1 MITSKKAANAVG
13 GKTARACDSC
23 LRNRA
28 RWYCAADD
36 AFLCQGCD
44 SSVHSANQLASRHER
59 VRLEKGAPNKPV
71 FGSPNKQNSTPAW
84 LKGFTRKARTPRQP
98 KPAKAIYGSA
108 FTNPLAIVPEIGCE
122 EADNSPDEESEEQ
135 LLYRVPV
142 FDPFAAEL
150 WNAPNNMADALA
162 YEREGTATG
171 GGFAVSMRD
180 KGVVLRDEAC
190 DIDTL
195 NGLIIPSDMELAE
208 FAADVESL
216 LGTGLDEDCCGIE
229 GLGLGSGVGL
239 LECNKEE
246 EDDDDDMGNFFV
258 ESRKVKVEDDINGVE
273 EVVDCQMEMGF
284 DLERETIAWNFDYE
298 VNGEEEEKM
307 VGGIMDGRSGLKEEE
322 EGEEEEVK
330 RKVILSLNYEG
341 VISAWASQGC
351 PWTDGIR
358 PELNADGGWPDYM
371 GYSHPYGG
379 VGGSHVRGGDDG
391 GREARV
397 SRYRE
402 KRRTRL
408 FSKKIRYEVRKL
420 NAEKRPRMKGR
431 FVKRTPFS
439 VPSFPSYLVNT
450 N

>member
-108 FTNPLAIVPEIGCE
+108 FTNPLAIVPEIGFE

-190 DIDTL
+190 DIDFDTL
-195 NGLIIPSDMELAE
+195 NGLILPSDMELAE
-208 FAADVESL
+208 FAAD
-216 LGTGLDEDCCGIE
+216 
-229 GLGLGSGVGL
+229 
-239 LECNKEE
+239 CNKEE
-246 EDDDDDMGNFFV
+246 EDDDDDDMGNFFV

-322 EGEEEEVK
+322 EGEDEEVK